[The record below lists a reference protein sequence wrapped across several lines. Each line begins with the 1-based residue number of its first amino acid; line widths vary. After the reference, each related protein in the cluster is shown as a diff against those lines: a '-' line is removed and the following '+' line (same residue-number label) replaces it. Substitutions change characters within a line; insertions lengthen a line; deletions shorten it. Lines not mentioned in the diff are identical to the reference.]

1 MKSSGLKNSSGLT
14 VSAVSKSYG
23 RPRFLSWARRPVAAR
38 MALSDVSFEVH
49 EGEMFGLLGPNGAGK
64 TTLLKMIAG
73 LSVPTLGS
81 ISLDGT
87 DVYRHPKEIQRSLGL
102 VTCDERSFYWRLTG
116 RQNLEFFATLYGI
129 PKQQAARRMGEL
141 FETLSLTEA
150 ADRLYAGYSSGM
162 KQKLAIARG
171 LLASPRLVLFD
182 EPTRS
187 LDPLSAARI
196 REWIHNDRL
205 RHRQR
210 IQILATNL
218 LNEAEMLC
226 DRVMILNHGRILTT
240 GTVTELR
247 RRWQGGYEI
256 HTLHYEGGPAKVLP
270 PESEPG
276 SKGFVGME
284 QSDARLPVR
293 TLVLRAVH
301 GSSALSH
308 VLTEILAHGGKI
320 LECSTKMAT
329 LEEIFCSLLEP
340 GNTPGSGH
348 SSETVSPEHRN
359 ADSAPAEV
367 RQ

>member
-1 MKSSGLKNSSGLT
+1 
-14 VSAVSKSYG
+14 
-23 RPRFLSWARRPVAAR
+23 
-38 MALSDVSFEVH
+38 MALSDVSFEVR

-73 LSVPTLGS
+73 LSVPTAGS

-129 PKQQAARRMGEL
+129 PRQEASRRMEEL
-141 FETLSLTEA
+141 FETLSLSEA

-196 REWIHNDRL
+196 RDWIHNDRL
-205 RHRQR
+205 QHRKR

-218 LNEAEMLC
+218 LHEAEMLC

-240 GTVTELR
+240 GTVAELR

-256 HTLHYEGGPAKVLP
+256 HTLHYEGGPVKVLP
-270 PESEPG
+270 PERGEG
-276 SKGFVGME
+276 IEGFVGME

-293 TLVLRAVH
+293 TLVLKAVH
-301 GSSALSH
+301 GSFALSH
-308 VLTEILAHGGKI
+308 VLTEILARGGKI
-320 LECSTKMAT
+320 LECATKVAT

-340 GNTPGSGH
+340 ENSSGS
-348 SSETVSPEHRN
+348 SP
-359 ADSAPAEV
+359 AGGTILTAPQDVDAAPAEV
-367 RQ
+367 SK